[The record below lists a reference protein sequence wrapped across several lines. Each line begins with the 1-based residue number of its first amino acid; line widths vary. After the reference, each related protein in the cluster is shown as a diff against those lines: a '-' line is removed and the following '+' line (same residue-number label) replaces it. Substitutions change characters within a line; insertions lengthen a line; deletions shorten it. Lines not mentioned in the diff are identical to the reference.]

1 MAESY
6 PPHCLGCCLPHFV
19 TARVSPLAATHVSAH
34 HLVCRV
40 QDWGCLHGCG
50 DDDVCALCGNQ
61 LLLLLLLRVM
71 AKIHR
76 RRRVLCGYGPG
87 ACVRWLWAWRVS

>member
-1 MAESY
+1 MGVVMTM
-6 PPHCLGCCLPHFV
+6 C
-19 TARVSPLAATHVSAH
+19 ARCV
-34 HLVCRV
+34 
-40 QDWGCLHGCG
+40 
-50 DDDVCALCGNQ
+50 
-61 LLLLLLLRVM
+61 LLLLLRVM